1 MVSALLPIADWS
13 AECIFNSSFG
23 EIMMSLRHGK
33 RLGRVSY
40 FCPLL
45 LTADSCIPR
54 VKQRINLATRI
65 FGV

>member
-1 MVSALLPIADWS
+1 
-13 AECIFNSSFG
+13 
-23 EIMMSLRHGK
+23 MMSLRRGK

-54 VKQRINLATRI
+54 VKQQINLATRI
-65 FGV
+65 LGV